1 MFNKILIKMA
11 QELNYEDAKSNLLD
25 SLTALYRE
33 LFEDTS
39 LTEHGTHKELR
50 NYFKSKKIAKLD
62 EVGMRLNTLINEAN
76 NVSSVEDL
84 KRLAHISFPEF
95 IKYIVTFK
103 SEESKA
109 EIARQAAIVLFEQ
122 KTKDAMLKAM
132 VISDQIAHDMMIW
145 FLAQIETA
153 YEDLLKFFNQSYEKL
168 SVEYKKNPINK
179 VEDGILKNPL
189 QKYLGFIRKYG
200 PKVGLGYVGSEE
212 GDLSLGSKQL
222 EFLLINHEDLFLRLK
237 AFMSFVMGGIKEAD
251 KLNKVRE
258 QAESINQRL
267 VKLEI
272 PYELKFSQPVG
283 VFNYT
288 ENDLEIRTEDV
299 RQMDEVFFRQLKD
312 IIERKSPMSLEEMKK
327 FDYKTKIQRSDLKE
341 DLKSKF
347 IQMFDAINK
356 KTVPLLKQQ
365 KAMDQ
370 KYDRNIA
377 KALIVK
383 TDVLSDSFKEVCK
396 ELYSEFEKTI
406 FPVLEQ
412 NLKEAIKREL
422 GLIK

>member
-1 MFNKILIKMA
+1 MA

-25 SLTALYRE
+25 NLTSLYKE

-50 NYFKSKKIAKLD
+50 NYFKSKQIAKLD
-62 EVGMRLNTLINEAN
+62 EVGMRLDAIISEVNE
-76 NVSSVEDL
+76 VSSVEDL
-84 KRLAHISFPEF
+84 KKLAHITFPEF

-109 EIARQAAIVLFEQ
+109 EVARQAAIVLSEQ
-122 KTKDAMLKAM
+122 KTKDAVLKAM

-145 FLAQIETA
+145 FLAQIENA
-153 YEDLLKFFNQSYEKL
+153 YEDLLKFFNQPYEKI
-168 SVEYKKNPINK
+168 SVEYKRNPMNK

-200 PKVGLGYVGSEE
+200 PKIGLGYTGSEE
-212 GDLSLGSKQL
+212 GDLGLGSKQL
-222 EFLLINHEDLFLRLK
+222 EFVLINHEGLFSRLK
-237 AFMSFVMGGIKEAD
+237 AFMSSVMNGIKESD
-251 KLNKVRE
+251 KLGKVRE
-258 QAESINQRL
+258 QAESINDRL
-267 VKLEI
+267 VRLEI
-272 PYELKFSQPVG
+272 PYELKFSEPVG
-283 VFNYT
+283 IFNYT
-288 ENDLEIRTEDV
+288 ENDLEIRTENV

-327 FDYKTKIQRSDLKE
+327 FDYKTKIQRSDLQE
-341 DLKSKF
+341 DLKAKF
-347 IQMFDAINK
+347 IQMFDAVSK
-356 KTVPLLKQQ
+356 KVVPLLKQE
-365 KAMDQ
+365 KAMEQ

-396 ELYSEFEKTI
+396 QLYNEFEKTI
-406 FPVLEQ
+406 FPALEQ